1 MPFQVSE
8 SYSRNNCTGLKRA
21 IITGNTCIQ
30 YMYIVGKYEIYLNKF
45 LKQVEM
51 PAFVELFWPVSQ
63 KVEINCI
70 FTDNVHV
77 YIVFIL

>member
-1 MPFQVSE
+1 
-8 SYSRNNCTGLKRA
+8 
-21 IITGNTCIQ
+21 
-30 YMYIVGKYEIYLNKF
+30 MYIVGKYEIYLNKF